1 MDLTLIQKEEV
12 CGICYK
18 LFRATF
24 FHNYYVII
32 AQTKKEFFCESF
44 SANKDDAKQL
54 FSEIAQSATEPFTI
68 SDILSDYTK
77 QKA

>member
-1 MDLTLIQKEEV
+1 MDITFIKKEEV

-32 AQTKKEFFCESF
+32 AQTKKDFFCGSF
-44 SANKDDAKQL
+44 SASKDNANQL
-54 FSEIAQSATEPFTI
+54 FSEIAQSATDPFTI
-68 SDILSDYTK
+68 GDILSDYAK
-77 QKA
+77 QNS